1 MTFGTSVRRNL
12 RMTLEKFWAGIS
24 LGLLLWGL
32 GPLAFYFYLGMGDRT
47 DKTKKIYASIVL
59 ALGIFT
65 LTTAIYGLISENS
78 KEHDFSFVYA
88 LIGLLCFLQ
97 SGFIFYRIRMHNIE
111 DRIDSVERAYKEQID
126 RLAESCQEI
135 LKKCYDNERDV
146 WRETH
151 VRNFYRAYLDEEILN
166 SPKNYSKSSSRII
179 KSIGWSNG
187 VIVSKT
193 HNFKFYELID
203 DLFLKIPF
211 LSNFSES
218 ERQEK
223 ENLCKGIIDYFVKN
237 IEYNDVE
244 RRRAWN
250 KFFNHLNLYEKDS
263 LVGNVAEED
272 AFVFTEKYYLRSVDR
287 TDEKYHN
294 KSVLNTN
301 FIFHS
306 EVYSKSY
313 KVIYDLYGFD
323 YVNPTISKNDP
334 EEADDIYSES
344 GEVLYNRETDSTS
357 PILRELFIIPS
368 TESDFYFIRKDVD
381 GDYSF
386 FQIGSDSFS
395 DQEIDNLWR
404 KINDLRY
411 DLCPYKFPDPYSFL
425 VDS

>member
-1 MTFGTSVRRNL
+1 
-12 RMTLEKFWAGIS
+12 MTLEKIFAGI
-24 LGLLLWGL
+24 GLAITYWVVPFVLWFCL
-32 GPLAFYFYLGMGDRT
+32 DMGDRT
-47 DKTKKIYASIVL
+47 DRSKKIYASIVFV
-59 ALGIFT
+59 LGIACLVEMISCLNSSYSTDRDFAFVWA
-65 LTTAIYGLISENS
+65 LT
-78 KEHDFSFVYA
+78 
-88 LIGLLCFLQ
+88 GLLCFLQ
-97 SGFIFYRIRMHNIE
+97 SGFIFYRTRIKSIE
-111 DRIDSVERAYKEQID
+111 EKIDSVKNAYKEQID
-126 RLAESCQEI
+126 RLAELCQEI

-146 WRETH
+146 WRDTY
-151 VRNFYRAYLDEEILN
+151 VRNFYRAYLDERILN
-166 SPKNYSKSSSRII
+166 TPRNYSSSSSRII

-203 DLFLKIPF
+203 DLFHKMPF
-211 LSNFSES
+211 IIDLQES
-218 ERQEK
+218 GRQK
-223 ENLCKGIIDYFVKN
+223 QVDLCKGIIDYFEKN
-237 IEYNDVE
+237 IKYDDVK
-244 RRRAWN
+244 RREAWN

-287 TDEKYHN
+287 IDEKYHN

-344 GEVLYNRETDSTS
+344 GKVLYNRETDSTS

>member
-1 MTFGTSVRRNL
+1 
-12 RMTLEKFWAGIS
+12 MTLEKIFAGI
-24 LGLLLWGL
+24 GLAILLWGGL
-32 GPLAFYFYLGMGDRT
+32 PFVFWFCLGMGDRT
-47 DKTKKIYASIVL
+47 DRTKKIYAFIVL
-59 ALGIFT
+59 VLGIAC
-65 LTTAIYGLISENS
+65 LAAVISCLNS
-78 KEHDFSFVYA
+78 SYSTDRNFAFVYA

-244 RRRAWN
+244 RRRAWD
-250 KFFNHLNLYEKDS
+250 KFFNHLNLNEKDN

-287 TDEKYHN
+287 TDEKYDN

-334 EEADDIYSES
+334 EEADEIYSES
-344 GEVLYNRETDSTS
+344 GKVLHNRETDPTS

-368 TESDFYFIRKDVD
+368 IESKFYFIRKDVD

-404 KINDLRY
+404 KINELRY

>member
-1 MTFGTSVRRNL
+1 
-12 RMTLEKFWAGIS
+12 MTLEEIFAGI
-24 LGLLLWGL
+24 GLAIVLWGGL
-32 GPLAFYFYLGMGDRT
+32 PFVFWFYLGMGNRT
-47 DKTKKIYASIVL
+47 DRTKKIYAFIVL
-59 ALGIFT
+59 VLGIAC
-65 LTTAIYGLISENS
+65 LAAVISCLNS
-78 KEHDFSFVYA
+78 SDSTDRNLAFVNA

-111 DRIDSVERAYKEQID
+111 DRIDSVERVYKEQID

-146 WRETH
+146 WIETH
-151 VRNFYRAYLDEEILN
+151 VRNFYRTYLDEEILN
-166 SPKNYSKSSSRII
+166 FPKNYSKSSSRII
-179 KSIGWSNG
+179 KSIEWSNG

-237 IEYNDVE
+237 IKYDDVK
-244 RRRAWN
+244 RREAWD
-250 KFFNHLNLYEKDS
+250 KFFNHLNLNEKDN
-263 LVGNVAEED
+263 LVRNAAEED

-287 TDEKYHN
+287 IDEKYHN

-323 YVNPTISKNDP
+323 YVNPANSKSDSK
-334 EEADDIYSES
+334 EADEIYSES
-344 GEVLYNRETDSTS
+344 GKVLHNRETDSTS

-368 TESDFYFIRKDVD
+368 TESNFYFIRKDVD